1 MFSLYEVLPKIV
13 NAYSYD
19 YDTPVATAVDTLTKS
34 GLFTSVSATDDVIT
48 LERNG
53 SEYKLYK
60 GNVVVQENDSFKLV
74 PQVTFFQAHAELIQ
88 VDINEYDA
96 LVKRVEALEKA
107 IATTTITKPSAVDT
121 STATAKKVK
130 KALDTPAD
138 TE

>member
-19 YDTPVATAVDTLTKS
+19 YDTPVTTAVDTLTKS

-107 IATTTITKPSAVDT
+107 VNT
-121 STATAKKVK
+121 STATAEKVKKVK

>member
-107 IATTTITKPSAVDT
+107 TTAS
-121 STATAKKVK
+121 STAKKVK
-130 KALDTPAD
+130 KELDTPAD

>member
-1 MFSLYEVLPKIV
+1 MFSLYEVLPKVV

-19 YDTPVATAVDTLTKS
+19 YDTPVASAVDTLTKS

-60 GNVVVQENDSFKLV
+60 GNVVVQEDDSFKLV
-74 PQVTFFQAHAELIQ
+74 PQVTFFQAYAELIQ

-96 LVKRVEALEKA
+96 LVKRVETLEQA
-107 IATTTITKPSAVDT
+107 A
-121 STATAKKVK
+121 TATAKKSSK
-130 KALDTPAD
+130 KTEKELDTPAT

>member
-1 MFSLYEVLPKIV
+1 MFSLYEVLPKVV

-19 YDTPVATAVDTLTKS
+19 YDTPVASAVDTLTKS

-60 GNVVVQENDSFKLV
+60 GNVVVQEDDSFKLV
-74 PQVTFFQAHAELIQ
+74 PQVTFFQAYAELIQ

-96 LVKRVEALEKA
+96 LVKRVEALEQA
-107 IATTTITKPSAVDT
+107 VSATTT
-121 STATAKKVK
+121 AKKSSK
-130 KALDTPAD
+130 KTEKELDTPAT

>member
-1 MFSLYEVLPKIV
+1 MFSLYEVLPKVV

-19 YDTPVATAVDTLTKS
+19 YDTPVASAVDTLTKS

-60 GNVVVQENDSFKLV
+60 GNVVVQEDDSFKLV
-74 PQVTFFQAHAELIQ
+74 PQVTFFQAYAELIQ

-96 LVKRVEALEKA
+96 LVKLSL
-107 IATTTITKPSAVDT
+107 IHI
-121 STATAKKVK
+121 
-130 KALDTPAD
+130 
-138 TE
+138 

>member
-1 MFSLYEVLPKIV
+1 MFSLYEVLPKVV

-19 YDTPVATAVDTLTKS
+19 YDTPVASAVDTLTKS

-60 GNVVVQENDSFKLV
+60 GNVVVQEDDSFKLV
-74 PQVTFFQAHAELIQ
+74 PQVTFFQAYAELIQ

-96 LVKRVEALEKA
+96 LVKRVEALEQ
-107 IATTTITKPSAVDT
+107 AV
-121 STATAKKVK
+121 SATAKKSSK
-130 KALDTPAD
+130 KPEKELDTPAT